1 MYYINTV
8 KKAHVETLFKSQF
21 HGTHW
26 YHLLVVCLATRKP
39 SASKIE
45 PCKLKMRACTSSFQ
59 KMDVLIASET
69 KIDCTSYARLLGK
82 ENTLVLPLSTCLRR
96 QCKASSILPVS
107 GLSLA
112 AQTREKSSVKHT
124 NSSWTLYIKPFI
136 MNISLDDVTVDN
148 SSSFLW
154 LNLSTSAFS
163 KLEML

>member
-1 MYYINTV
+1 LCPEPGKFTVNYINTV
-8 KKAHVETLFKSQF
+8 KKAHVVTLVSSNHKF
-21 HGTHW
+21 HGTHS

-59 KMDVLIASET
+59 KMDVLIASQT

-112 AQTREKSSVKHT
+112 AQTREKLSIKHT
-124 NSSWTLYIKPFI
+124 NSS
-136 MNISLDDVTVDN
+136 
-148 SSSFLW
+148 
-154 LNLSTSAFS
+154 
-163 KLEML
+163 